1 MKKNAG
7 ANIFTAMAVAA
18 AALTVLT
25 SSAGIASAQESRFL
39 QQSGESLLQQAAAG
53 QVPKSGGEGAGSTI
67 FGNFCESCHG
77 NAKVPEAPLP
87 GTLRQMTPEKIY
99 FTLTEGDMKTIAQS
113 LTDVQ
118 KKDIAEWVGGRK
130 LGAEANGDA
139 KLMSNPCPVNPPI
152 KDITSM
158 PSWNGW
164 SPSISNT
171 RMQTT
176 DAAKLSPAGVR
187 RMRLKWAF
195 GIPGASS
202 VYGEPTVV
210 DGKVF
215 VSSDAGYIYSIDAET
230 GCVHWSFKAQTGV
243 RSAISIGLTKPGS
256 TKYAAYFGDIRG
268 NVYSI
273 DASTGELIWK
283 VSADPHP
290 LSRITGAS
298 RLYNGVLYVP
308 VASLEEPESSSA
320 NYLCCTFRGMVI
332 ALDSATGK
340 QIWKTYTLPDK
351 PIPRKLPDGRDY
363 IGTAGVGVWTPV
375 TLDPK
380 RNALYIGTGNTFSGP
395 DIGRSDAIMAL
406 DMTSGKMLWVHQ
418 DEPEDV
424 WHTGCGHNQGTPTNF
439 PPLST
444 VGLTPQTELPN
455 MPKGGGA
462 ANPRPPMP
470 ASYYCPTSEG
480 PDWDFSA
487 GVMLLDRPNGKTL
500 LIAGQKAGMAW
511 AHDPDQ
517 KGAVVWKS
525 DISRGQIVFGSA
537 TDGKYAY
544 FPMRGGTR
552 GMTPT
557 GGVVAVDVNDGVEQ
571 WYRSIPAQASM
582 ADHTGLTAAV
592 TVIPG
597 VVFTAG
603 LDGMLRAFTTLTGEP
618 IWEFD
623 TTQALTTVNGV
634 KAKGGSIGSAGPT
647 VANGMVFVTSGYT
660 GFESGAPG
668 NMLLAFE

>member
-1 MKKNAG
+1 M
-7 ANIFTAMAVAA
+7 
-18 AALTVLT
+18 
-25 SSAGIASAQESRFL
+25 Q
-39 QQSGESLLQQAAAG
+39 
-53 QVPKSGGEGAGSTI
+53 
-67 FGNFCESCHG
+67 
-77 NAKVPEAPLP
+77 P
-87 GTLRQMTPEKIY
+87 G
-99 FTLTEGDMKTIAQS
+99 
-113 LTDVQ
+113 
-118 KKDIAEWVGGRK
+118 
-130 LGAEANGDA
+130 
-139 KLMSNPCPVNPPI
+139 
-152 KDITSM
+152 
-158 PSWNGW
+158 
-164 SPSISNT
+164 
-171 RMQTT
+171 

-202 VYGEPTVV
+202 VYGEPTIV
-210 DGKVF
+210 DGHVF
-215 VSSDAGYIYSIDAET
+215 VSSDAGYIYSIDAAS

-243 RSAISIGLTKPGS
+243 RSAISIGPTKPGS
-256 TKYAAYFGDIRG
+256 TQYAAYFGDIRG

-273 DASTGELIWK
+273 DASTGAPIWK
-283 VSADPHP
+283 IPVDPHP

-320 NYLCCTFRGMVI
+320 NYLCCTFRGMVV

-395 DIGRSDAIMAL
+395 DVGRSDAIIAM
-406 DMTSGKMLWVHQ
+406 DMTSGKVLWVQQ

-424 WHTGCGHNQGTPTNF
+424 WHTGCGHNVGTPAGF

-444 VGLTPQTELPN
+444 AALTPQDEAVHA
-455 MPKGGGA
+455 PKPGTA
-462 ANPRPPMP
+462 TPRPKMP
-470 ASYYCPTSEG
+470 DSYYCPTAEG
-480 PDWDFSA
+480 PDWDFSS
-487 GVMLLDRPNGKTL
+487 GVMLINLPSGKSL
-500 LIAGQKAGMAW
+500 LIAGQKSGVAW
-511 AHDPDQ
+511 AHDPDR
-517 KGAVVWKS
+517 KGALVWRS

-544 FPMRGGTR
+544 FPMRGGMR
-552 GMTPT
+552 GNTPA

-571 WYRSIPAQASM
+571 WYRSIPPQPSM
-582 ADHTGLTAAV
+582 ADHSGLTAAV
-592 TVIPG
+592 TAIPG
-597 VVFTAG
+597 VVFSAG

-623 TTQALTTVNGV
+623 TTQNCSTVNGV
-634 KAKGGSIGSAGPT
+634 KARGGSIGSAGPT

-668 NMLLAFE
+668 NLLLAFE